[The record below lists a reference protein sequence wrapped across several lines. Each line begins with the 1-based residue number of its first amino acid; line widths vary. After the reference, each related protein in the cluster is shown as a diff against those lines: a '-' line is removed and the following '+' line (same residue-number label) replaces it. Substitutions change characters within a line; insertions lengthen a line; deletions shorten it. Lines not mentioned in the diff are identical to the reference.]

1 MPHAGQRS
9 RRVEQQPTM
18 RFSSPLKQ
26 GRIALV
32 LIGVL
37 SLLSCARAAR
47 SSERKNA
54 AARSRTVVLELF
66 TSQGCSSCPPADV
79 LLSRLGR
86 EDFDATIIPLA
97 YHVDYWNH
105 LGWSDPFSSP
115 QWSQRQNLYARAL
128 KSDQVYTPQIVI
140 NGTAGLVG
148 SAENAIR
155 AEIKRQLRTSDP
167 GEVTIDRVALVGTQL
182 EVDLHARLD
191 AGASRT
197 KSKLFVAVFENGVT
211 TSVRSGENARRTL
224 TNDAIVRWQEAVLDL
239 SANGVEGKRSVRI
252 PLRKEWR
259 PERLGV
265 AAFLQDTTSFAIHA
279 SSARRVQ
286 E

>member
-1 MPHAGQRS
+1 
-9 RRVEQQPTM
+9 M
-18 RFSSPLKQ
+18 RFSSSLKQ

-32 LIGVL
+32 LTGVL
-37 SLLSCARAAR
+37 FLLSCARAAG

-54 AARSRTVVLELF
+54 TARSRTVVLELF